1 MTDNLQSPEAASV
14 VLGAIIARG
23 ESALGEAMLAN
34 LEPEHFPNEIDRAVY
49 RSAIRLAASGGAID
63 LVTMRKALQENG
75 DADTVPVAYL
85 AELGAGIPVGIDVVP
100 HAQELV
106 RLANV
111 RKLLTATHDTHEA
124 IRTGS
129 DLQAAIAGVE
139 SALVA
144 YHANDNKGQHQF
156 EALAEDHYRLT
167 LPGAG
172 TVIEVDRLRRE
183 HSELQGEL
191 CVKCSLPGVRTF
203 DGTLS
208 IADFNLSSARARTER
223 AKLLGTRSGSKA
235 VDWAGALE
243 ELCQRVL
250 AAERQGNPSVDL
262 RTLERPG
269 PDDSISIDG
278 LTFPRRHPTVI
289 FGDGGSAKSYIG
301 LYMLGTLAKRGM
313 RVALFDW
320 ELAGEDHRDRL
331 ERLFGSEMPL
341 IEYAHC
347 ERPLTFEADRLA
359 RIVRDKRIDFAA
371 YDSVVFASDGPP
383 ESAEVAARYF
393 RAVRQIGVGSLHIA
407 HITKSDSGDMKPFG
421 SVFFHNSARATYFCK
436 LADASGDGESISI
449 GLYARKNNLSKQC
462 APIGYRISFAGG
474 RTAFVRSNPNDTP
487 ELAGKMTYRER
498 MYQMLRFGSLPVK
511 EVADR
516 LGTDVKTVRKTA
528 NRHPQTFTLLEN
540 DYVALLQ

>member
-1 MTDNLQSPEAASV
+1 MDNLRDPEAVDA
-14 VLGAIIARG
+14 VLGSIISRGAEVLGDAIATG
-23 ESALGEAMLAN
+23 
-34 LEPEHFPNEIDRAVY
+34 LEPQHLPDERDRLIY
-49 RSAIRLAASGGAID
+49 RAMIALAAAGKSID
-63 LVTMRKALQENG
+63 LVTVRRQLKEAG
-75 DADTVPVAYL
+75 GIDTVGDAYL
-85 AELGAGIPVGIDVVP
+85 AELGAGIPVDIDVTP

-156 EALAEDHYRLT
+156 EALAEDRYRLT
-167 LPGAG
+167 LPEVG

-191 CVKCSLPGVRTF
+191 CVKCTLPGVKTF
-203 DGTLS
+203 DGTVS

-269 PDDSISIDG
+269 PDDSISVDG
-278 LTFPRRHPTVI
+278 LTFPRRHPTVL
-289 FGDGGSAKSYIG
+289 FGDGGSAKSYIS
-301 LYMLGTLAKRGM
+301 LYILGTLAKRGM

-331 ERLFGSEMPL
+331 ERLFGSEMPP

-347 ERPLTFEADRLA
+347 ERPLTFEVDRLA

-371 YDSVVFASDGPP
+371 YDSVVFACDGPP

-393 RAVRQIGVGSLHIA
+393 RAVRQIGVGGLHVA

-462 APIGYRISFAGG
+462 APIGYRISFTGD

-528 NRHPQTFTLLEN
+528 RRHPKTFTLLEN
-540 DYVALLQ
+540 GYVALLQ

>member
-1 MTDNLQSPEAASV
+1 
-14 VLGAIIARG
+14 
-23 ESALGEAMLAN
+23 MLAN

-85 AELGAGIPVGIDVVP
+85 AELGAGIPVDIDVTP

-156 EALAEDHYRLT
+156 EALAEDRYRLT
-167 LPGAG
+167 LPAVG
-172 TVIEVDRLRRE
+172 TIIEVDRLRRE

-191 CVKCSLPGVRTF
+191 CVRCSLPGVRTF

-250 AAERQGNPSVDL
+250 AAERQGKPAVDL
-262 RTLERPG
+262 RTVQRPG
-269 PDDSISIDG
+269 PDDGYRVDDIH
-278 LTFPRRHPTVI
+278 LPRRHPSMI
-289 FGDGGSAKSYIG
+289 FGDGGSAKSYLT
-301 LYMLGTLAKRGM
+301 LYALGQLARQGVK
-313 RVALFDW
+313 VALFDW
-320 ELAGEDHRDRL
+320 ELSPEDHRDRL
-331 ERLFGSEMPL
+331 ERIFGDDMPL
-341 IEYAHC
+341 IHYARC
-347 ERPLTFEADRLA
+347 ERPLFYEADRLS
-359 RIVRDKRIDFAA
+359 RIIRDEGIEYAA
-371 YDSVVFASDGPP
+371 LDSVAFALDGAP
-383 ESAEVAARYF
+383 ESAEVASRYF
-393 RAVRQIGVGSLHIA
+393 QALRRMGIGTLNVA
-407 HITKSDSGDMKPFG
+407 HVTKGEGGDQRPFG
-421 SVFFHNSARATYFCK
+421 STFWHNGSRATWFTK
-436 LADASGDGESISI
+436 LADTSPDGRTIAVGLFCRKSNLTALHPPTGYLIRFGDG
-449 GLYARKNNLSKQC
+449 
-462 APIGYRISFAGG
+462 
-474 RTAFVRSNPNDTP
+474 RTVFRTSDPADTP
-487 ELAGKMTYRER
+487 ELAEKLSIKQRLTYA
-498 MYQMLRFGSLPVK
+498 LRNGRKDLRA
-511 EVADR
+511 VADEIEADPDSVR
-516 LGTDVKTVRKTA
+516 RTVARYKG
-528 NRHPQTFTLLEN
+528 QFTLIEGGKVGLSQR
-540 DYVALLQ
+540 DTRPDKVSGQR